1 MKTILISFV
10 ALLFGTTIFSENN
23 DYLNLMNLRFDLSE
37 DDIYQDL
44 LNF

>member
-10 ALLFGTTIFSENN
+10 ALMFGTTIFSENN
-23 DYLNLMNLRFDLSE
+23 DSFNLMNLRFDISE
-37 DDIYQDL
+37 EDIYQDL